1 MSWAAIQA
9 TDSRSTSACSL
20 ASSLSAS
27 WAAVILAL
35 SAIVVSPFVALLEQ
49 TDDHEARD
57 GRTHIGHAALL
68 HHDPRLDRVPS
79 PYSERCSSV
88 KNAVHTTAPS
98 DQRDMP
104 Q

>member
-1 MSWAAIQA
+1 
-9 TDSRSTSACSL
+9 
-20 ASSLSAS
+20 LSAS

-68 HHDPRLDRVPS
+68 HHDPRLDPL
-79 PYSERCSSV
+79 ERSGQL
-88 KNAVHTTAPS
+88 TAGS
-98 DQRDMP
+98 WQ
-104 Q
+104 

>member
-1 MSWAAIQA
+1 
-9 TDSRSTSACSL
+9 
-20 ASSLSAS
+20 LSAS

-68 HHDPRLDRVPS
+68 HHDPRLDPQTTER
-79 PYSERCSSV
+79 YSRSFRSGC
-88 KNAVHTTAPS
+88 
-98 DQRDMP
+98 
-104 Q
+104 

>member
-1 MSWAAIQA
+1 
-9 TDSRSTSACSL
+9 
-20 ASSLSAS
+20 LSAS

-68 HHDPRLDRVPS
+68 HHDPRLDRHTVDRRSAAMPAILASEAVGAGATVQEPRECHRSASLPS
-79 PYSERCSSV
+79 LWWL
-88 KNAVHTTAPS
+88 T
-98 DQRDMP
+98 
-104 Q
+104 